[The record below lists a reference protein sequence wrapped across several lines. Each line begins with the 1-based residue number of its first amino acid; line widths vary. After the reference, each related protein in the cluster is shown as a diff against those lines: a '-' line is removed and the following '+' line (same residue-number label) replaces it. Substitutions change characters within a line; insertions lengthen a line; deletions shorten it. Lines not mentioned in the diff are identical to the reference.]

1 MTDMPTIERVREPK
15 VYCGNRGRFNTLV
28 EVRQR
33 GVARPLELRLDLFNH
48 SPTGFEWGSGG
59 SGPAQLA
66 LAILADHLGDDATAV
81 RLHSSS
87 NGRLRPS
94 SIAPAGGCRRARST
108 VGSRSVR
115 NENRGTA
122 GKGSRPAKTSRR
134 ALTVRRKGIGA
145 RGRPGGEQAS
155 RWCPLRDA
163 GELGEPQS

>member
-1 MTDMPTIERVREPK
+1 MTDMPTSERVREPK

-87 NGRLRPS
+87 NDRLRPS

-108 VGSRSVR
+108 VGSRSV
-115 NENRGTA
+115 
-122 GKGSRPAKTSRR
+122 
-134 ALTVRRKGIGA
+134 
-145 RGRPGGEQAS
+145 
-155 RWCPLRDA
+155 
-163 GELGEPQS
+163 